1 MQLQNPQL
9 SQTNNRGVQ
18 EGQMV
23 KMLGTIEAS
32 TVTYNPSTQL
42 LTFYITTI
50 APSLTY
56 EIHTGVK
63 EFVKGGDVFYMPNK
77 PKMEPTRIL
86 IEGPHENR
94 KIAVKL
100 DISKLEEKEKV
111 FNKHYPKQMPCV
123 IVLRYRTTEFRKKE
137 NADNNIISNESNND
151 DKGDTE
157 DVEEVVVE
165 HTEHTAVDLAER
177 PKRRVISQIVTT
189 GGSAYVVENLYGA
202 GHENATGV
210 SEGTELMV
218 GSTIV
223 PHEGEEEEEGLCV
236 ICLMN
241 SKDTAVMPCRHMC
254 MCKDCGEQ
262 LLKHKPVCPV
272 CRAPI
277 STLLHMPSFTNGGS
291 K

>member
-1 MQLQNPQL
+1 
-9 SQTNNRGVQ
+9 
-18 EGQMV
+18 MV
-23 KMLGTIEAS
+23 KMLATIEAS
-32 TVTYNPSTQL
+32 TVCYNSSIQL
-42 LTFYITTI
+42 LTFYITTV
-50 APSLTY
+50 APKLTY

-86 IEGPHENR
+86 IEGSQENR

-123 IVLRYRTTEFRKKE
+123 IVLRYRTTELRKKE
-137 NADNNIISNESNND
+137 RADNNTEIDGDNNND
-151 DKGDTE
+151 KSDTV
-157 DVEEVVVE
+157 DVGEVVVE
-165 HTEHTAVDLAER
+165 YTEHTAVDLAER

-202 GHENATGV
+202 GHENTTG
-210 SEGTELMV
+210 EGTELMV

-241 SKDTAVMPCRHMC
+241 PKDTAVMPCRHMC

-277 STLLHMPSFTNGGS
+277 STLLHMPSFTNGNS